1 MLKLIRLLFSGF
13 TLLLIGIVI
22 FATLFPINGS
32 SAILLDQITTFAIVL
47 LFFMHGAKLSRSA
60 IIAGITHWRLH
71 SLIFIFT
78 FGIFPLIGFIT
89 LPFIKPLIG
98 FSLAVGVLFLC
109 TLPSTVQ
116 SAIAFTSIARG
127 NVPAAICNASAS
139 SIIGIVLTP
148 LIFSLMVETHSNGS
162 QPLLTPIIEISE
174 KLLLPF
180 LIGHLM
186 RPLIGSFIE
195 NHTKLVYF
203 VDQTSIPLI
212 VYSAFNE
219 SVINGIWHQIP
230 MKSLFI
236 LTVICSVLLAIVL
249 TATTWL
255 ARYFHFNKEDEITIV
270 FCGSKKSL
278 ASGVPIAQVM
288 FWGSSSTIAIG
299 PILLPIM
306 IFHQIQLM
314 ICYALA
320 EHYAAR
326 FE

>member
-1 MLKLIRLLFSGF
+1 MLKLLRLLFSGL

-22 FATLFPINGS
+22 FATLFPISGS
-32 SAILLDQITTFAIVL
+32 DAVILEQITTFAIVL

-60 IIAGITHWRLH
+60 IVAGITHWRLH

-89 LPFIKPLIG
+89 LPFIEPLIG
-98 FSLAVGVLFLC
+98 FSLSVGVLFLC

-148 LIFSLMVETHSNGS
+148 LIFSLMVEVHPNEN

-186 RPLIGSFIE
+186 RPLIGNFVE
-195 NHTKLVYF
+195 THARLVHSI
-203 VDQTSIPLI
+203 DQTSILLI

-230 MKSLFI
+230 MESLFI
-236 LTVICSVLLAIVL
+236 LTITCSILLAIVL

-255 ARYFHFNKEDEITIV
+255 AHYFHFNKEDEITIV

-288 FWGSSSTIAIG
+288 FGGGSSAITIG

-314 ICYALA
+314 VCAALA

-326 FE
+326 LE